1 MSGGIADPGAFLF
14 TIAANL
20 ARDHFR
26 RQARQRSR
34 EHVPLDHAL
43 PDPKPPP
50 GSDRE
55 GEQEAR
61 ILEEAIEALPPR
73 AREVFLLYRAG
84 GTSYRDIAAL
94 LGISPR
100 TVEYHIRQ
108 ALIRCRRYVQAA
120 GFRD

>member
-1 MSGGIADPGAFLF
+1 M
-14 TIAANL
+14 
-20 ARDHFR
+20 
-26 RQARQRSR
+26 
-34 EHVPLDHAL
+34 PLDHAL